1 MIWHYHK
8 TEALDGDSSPFI
20 VQKCKKKKTK
30 KGKKKKNVQLVEY
43 IPVFRIMY
51 VPGEGYILS
60 VHIYMSFLMKI
71 QKIFFTSKSFTV
83 LMQSILFL

>member
-1 MIWHYHK
+1 MVIH
-8 TEALDGDSSPFI
+8 LLSSYKN
-20 VQKCKKKKTK
+20 VKKKGEGAK
-30 KGKKKKNVQLVEY
+30 KVKKKNVQLVEY

-71 QKIFFTSKSFTV
+71 QEIFFTSKSFTV
-83 LMQSILFL
+83 LVQNILFL